1 LCFLNSTGLLVE
13 FFILYHDRI
22 SAKFGIM
29 RIIGNRYY
37 SIYLRKTKHLKMTT
51 HLALLRGINVSG
63 HNMIKMDALK
73 TTLEAIGFQNV
84 QTYIQSGNVFVDT
97 DEENPAKVGFQ
108 IKQEIF
114 KVFGHEVPIVVIRKT
129 DLETCFKNNP
139 FLKEKEL
146 DLKKLYVAF
155 ISTTLRSDSIN
166 DLKISQFKP
175 DEASIDESRIY
186 IKYAVGAG
194 KTRFDQKYIEK
205 KLNVTATIRNWNTV
219 TQLLKMYEER

>member
-1 LCFLNSTGLLVE
+1 M
-13 FFILYHDRI
+13 I
-22 SAKFGIM
+22 
-29 RIIGNRYY
+29 
-37 SIYLRKTKHLKMTT
+37 T

-73 TTLEAIGFQNV
+73 TTLEAFGFQNV

-97 DEENPAKVGFQ
+97 DEESSAKVGFQ

-114 KVFGHEVPIVVIRKT
+114 KAFGHEVPIVVIAKS
-129 DLETCFKNNP
+129 DLENCFKNNS
-139 FLKEKEL
+139 FLKEKEV
-146 DLKKLYVAF
+146 DTKKLYVAF
-155 ISTTLRSDSIN
+155 VSIALRSDSIN
-166 DLKISQFKP
+166 DLKMSQVKP
-175 DEASIDESRIY
+175 DEAHIDENRIF